1 MQDYNGTTVHVMS
14 KVLSHKVPC
23 YLLLLA
29 NWSQKYCKL
38 LFLYLVCVLI
48 HVADIAVVWD
58 LLIDKSTE
66 LDQELATGKE
76 DDSFVKG
83 TYQVSEHIDN
93 IEADLVEEKV
103 PTDLV
108 QADKFLDEHKVM
120 YYDNFVAVLTKD
132 IVVLLLLS
140 SVTLLRI
147 LQASRS
153 HYCKSA
159 ATNM

>member
-1 MQDYNGTTVHVMS
+1 MDE
-14 KVLSHKVPC
+14 
-23 YLLLLA
+23 
-29 NWSQKYCKL
+29 
-38 LFLYLVCVLI
+38 
-48 HVADIAVVWD
+48 HVADIAAVWD

-103 PTDLV
+103 PTDLD
-108 QADKFLDEHKVM
+108 QAENFLNEHKVM
-120 YYDNFVAVLTKD
+120 YYDSFVVLTKY
-132 IVVLLLLS
+132 IAVLLLLS

-147 LQASRS
+147 SQASMS
-153 HYCKSA
+153 HYCKRTYIYA
-159 ATNM
+159 A